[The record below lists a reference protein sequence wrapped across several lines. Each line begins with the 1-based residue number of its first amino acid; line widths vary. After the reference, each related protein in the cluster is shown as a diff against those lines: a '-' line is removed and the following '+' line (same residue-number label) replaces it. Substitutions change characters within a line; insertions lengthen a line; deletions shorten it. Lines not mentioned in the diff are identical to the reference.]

1 MQCKFCGREGLSLN
15 SNIQHELRCKKNPD
29 KIKVIPSYGMLGK
42 TGSNQYIKA
51 EQLGLPKPVLSDETR
66 EKFRIS
72 SASQTWTEERRIN
85 HRQAMR
91 RAVEHNPES
100 YTSSN
105 RGRTKQIE
113 YDGIKFQGKWELEFY
128 CWAKDNEFNLIRPT
142 VGFKYTWNGDRTY
155 FPDFYIESLDS
166 YVEVKGYE
174 TERDRAKWNQFTKK
188 LCVIKKKEIKEIQD
202 DKFTVDSLIK
212 LIYNSHNGPL
222 A

>member
-1 MQCKFCGREGLSLN
+1 MQCKFCGRERSSFQ
-15 SNIQHELRCKKNPD
+15 SNIQHEIRCKKNPD
-29 KIKVIPSYGMLGK
+29 GIKVKPSYGMLGK
-42 TGSNQYIKA
+42 KGSNQYIKA
-51 EQLGLPKPVLSDETR
+51 EQLGLPKPVLSYETR
-66 EKFRIS
+66 EKIRIA
-72 SASQTWTEERRIN
+72 SANQTWTEERRIN

-128 CWAKDNEFNLIRPT
+128 CWAKDNELNLIRSI

-155 FPDFYIESLDS
+155 FPDFYIESLDL

-174 TERDRAKWNQFTKK
+174 TERDRAKWLQFPKK
-188 LCVIKKKEIKEIQD
+188 LRIIREVVITAIRKKTFKG
-202 DKFTVDSLIK
+202 L
-212 LIYNSHNGPL
+212 
-222 A
+222 